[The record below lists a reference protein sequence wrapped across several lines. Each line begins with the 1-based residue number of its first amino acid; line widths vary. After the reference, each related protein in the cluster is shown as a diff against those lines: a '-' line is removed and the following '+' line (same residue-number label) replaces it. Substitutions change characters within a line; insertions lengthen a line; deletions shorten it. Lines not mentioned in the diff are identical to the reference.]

1 MFDGMYQLSDEE
13 AEFRNF
19 GGGTTLCYFKE
30 MGGHPATEKPILIMQ
45 GETDFQT
52 TADSS
57 FHRTG
62 CGILFSDFVIEK
74 KQKLSI
80 YFLP

>member
-1 MFDGMYQLSDEE
+1 MYQLSDEE

-30 MGGHPATEKPILIMQ
+30 MGEHPAAEKPILIMQ
-45 GETDFQT
+45 NEKDFQAT
-52 TADSS
+52 DDAS